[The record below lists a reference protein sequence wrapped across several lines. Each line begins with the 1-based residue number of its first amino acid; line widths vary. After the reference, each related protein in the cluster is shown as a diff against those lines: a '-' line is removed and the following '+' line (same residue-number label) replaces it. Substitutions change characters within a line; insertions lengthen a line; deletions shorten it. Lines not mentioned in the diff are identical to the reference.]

1 MLNLNEKLGEVQLLR
16 LQATFH
22 ALPRLYLRTYA
33 RKKYA
38 TLEINSNGANL
49 RPDYLDWIVR
59 YEIAFFHCTLQCEQ
73 VVGP

>member
-1 MLNLNEKLGEVQLLR
+1 MLNLNEKLVEVQLLR
-16 LQATFH
+16 LRATFY
-22 ALPRLYLRTYA
+22 ALPQLYLRTYA

-38 TLEINSNGANL
+38 TLEINSNGVNL

-59 YEIAFFHCTLQCEQ
+59 YEIGFFHCTLQCGQ

>member
-1 MLNLNEKLGEVQLLR
+1 MLTSDLSCGYT
-16 LQATFH
+16 QATFH
-22 ALPRLYLRTYA
+22 ALPLLYLRTYA

-38 TLEINSNGANL
+38 TLEINSNGVNL

-59 YEIAFFHCTLQCEQ
+59 YEIGFFHSSSQCKQ